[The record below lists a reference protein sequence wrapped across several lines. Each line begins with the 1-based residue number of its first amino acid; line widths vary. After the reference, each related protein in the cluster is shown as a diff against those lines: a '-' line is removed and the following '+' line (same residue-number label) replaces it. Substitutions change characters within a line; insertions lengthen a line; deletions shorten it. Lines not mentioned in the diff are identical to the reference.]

1 MGRIEVF
8 SDGIIAI
15 AITLLAV
22 ELPFDEVGR
31 GGLAH
36 ALSAHWPSFAAYLLS
51 FLGLGICWL
60 QHHAIFS
67 TLARVDRS
75 TMLLNMLLLLAAAFL
90 PFPTSLVGDYVPDGG
105 ENARLAVALWSA
117 NWVVLTLA
125 AACISRHALATPG
138 LLTGRVDAGAR
149 RLARNLA
156 VATAAYVAL
165 TALAFLSP
173 VATLAGYAVAAAYF
187 LWRSDYAALDRRIVE
202 ESA

>member
-8 SDGIIAI
+8 SDGVIAI

-36 ALSAHWPSFAAYLLS
+36 ALSSHWPSFAAFLLS

-60 QHHAIFS
+60 QHHAMFA
-67 TLARVDRS
+67 TLARVDRP
-75 TMLLNMLLLLAAAFL
+75 TMLINLLLLLAAAFL

-105 ENARLAVALWSA
+105 ENARVAVAVWSA

-125 AACISRHALATPG
+125 AAWICRHALAGPG
-138 LLTGRVDAGAR
+138 LLAPGAERGAR
-149 RLARNLA
+149 RLGRNLA
-156 VATAAYVAL
+156 VATGAYIAL

-173 VATLAGYAVAAAYF
+173 VATLAGYALAAAYF